1 MRYVILLT
9 VVLLELT
16 GFNSASKAM
25 PQGVLA
31 SQKGSFNIPA
41 LENNI
46 SSKKSGKVT
55 LESLIEEAVNQ
66 NPKIRALEERWESA
80 KLRIP
85 QAGAWM
91 DPKLNVNIMNF
102 PVSEFSFNLEP
113 MTQKQISFMQTIPFP
128 GITSLKERIAAEE
141 TEIAEYSYSDTKNS
155 IIKDVSLAYYDI
167 FLIDKSVEITLKN
180 KQILNDFITIASKK
194 YEVGGGLQQDVLK
207 AQVEFS
213 KLLDKL
219 ITLRKRREAVAARL
233 NALLNRSTSTIIGG
247 LADVHYA
254 PVNLNIQT
262 LQNIAE
268 ENRPML
274 QEMRTSVQRN
284 RTALKLAKKQYLPD
298 FSVGIAY
305 SQRDK
310 RRDFFTAQFSV
321 NLPIW
326 SNRKQDKKVEESQH
340 NVFAAEKMY
349 EDSKNVIDSRIAA
362 LLSSLEETD
371 ERIQL
376 LKNVIIPQ
384 AAQSLNSA
392 ISGYQ
397 VNKVDFLM
405 LLNNQITLFNFE
417 LDYYRLLTTYKKD
430 LSTLE
435 FVIGQPV
442 NSNDNQKIEG
452 ENDGTK

>member
-16 GFNSASKAM
+16 GFNSESKAM
-25 PQGVLA
+25 QQGGLA
-31 SQKGSFNIPA
+31 SQKGSFNI
-41 LENNI
+41 LVSENNI
-46 SSKKSGKVT
+46 SSKKSEKVT

-66 NPKIRALEERWESA
+66 NPKIMALEERWESA

-155 IIKDVSLAYYDI
+155 VIKDVSLAYYDI

-233 NALLNRSTSTIIGG
+233 NTLLNRHTSTIIGS

-254 PVNLNIQT
+254 PVELNVQT

-268 ENRPML
+268 ENRSML
-274 QEMRTSVQRN
+274 QGMRTSVQRN
-284 RTALKLAKKQYLPD
+284 KTALKLAKKQYLPN

-326 SNRKQDKKVEESQH
+326 SNRKQDKKVEETQH
-340 NVFAAEKMY
+340 NVFVAEKMY
-349 EDSKNVIDSRIAA
+349 EDSKNEIDSRIAA

-405 LLNNQITLFNFE
+405 LLNNQLTLFNFE

-452 ENDGTK
+452 ENNGTK